1 MHLLLPLSCALLLWS
16 VWSGDAGSTE
26 SPPGSASVLLP
37 PSRDA
42 SSSGRETHLRLLPG
56 DGCTPKTQL
65 QEVCSATVFFKEGI
79 NLDFSRSRQEAARL
93 CEAGHMTEGQE
104 GK

>member
-37 PSRDA
+37 PSREA

-65 QEVCSATVFFKEGI
+65 QEFCSATGFFFFKKKDKSGFF
-79 NLDFSRSRQEAARL
+79 LGSPALRSLEP
-93 CEAGHMTEGQE
+93 
-104 GK
+104 